1 MPLLVPIP
9 AMTADDTAHR
19 PYQVDRI
26 RYLRVMRF
34 FVAAFVSI
42 IWWDVV
48 VRRMPGLGHLATRSS
63 LDRWRG
69 LARRYRRLAIHMGGV
84 LIKMGQFLS
93 IRVDVLPPEVIVEL
107 AGLQDEVPAE
117 PLAQIQATLID
128 EFGHPL
134 EDLFAWIAPQ
144 PDAAASLAQ
153 VHRAR
158 LRRPP
163 EGDDSGGIETEVV
176 VKVQRTGM
184 QRVVDTDLAAI
195 RAAVQL
201 LKVYP
206 PIPQRVDLDRLF
218 DEFARTTRAELD
230 FVAEGKNAE
239 RFAADFAADP
249 GIVVPRVYWDHTT
262 SRVLT
267 MENVAAIKVTDAKA
281 LDDAGIDRAQ
291 VARKLYRAYLRQ
303 VFVTN
308 FVHADPHPGNLFVRP
323 LDDQPAEDTA
333 TAEGTGASVSPGR
346 PFQIV
351 FVDFGMVAV
360 VPERLRAQ
368 ARDVL
373 IGLAT
378 RDAHRLVQA
387 YVDADVLL
395 PGADRRRLEEVHAA
409 LMQRLYGVKMSQLRH
424 IAVGEAQFL
433 WREYRD
439 LIFEMPFQF
448 PSDVLFVM
456 RAIGI
461 LAGIATS
468 LHPDFDPWA
477 ETIPFAERLAR
488 EELGR
493 DSGRWLDEI
502 TQLLRLVWGLPT
514 RLDRLITLAE
524 RGQMTTVVSL
534 APDATRLLHRV
545 ERSLDRLTWG
555 VIFTSLLISGVILR
569 LNEGPGWASTLLLAG
584 AGLSLVWGLTRR

>member
-1 MPLLVPIP
+1 
-9 AMTADDTAHR
+9 MTPDDTQHL

-34 FVAAFVSI
+34 FVAAFLTI
-42 IWWDVV
+42 MWYDVV
-48 VRRMPGLGHLATRSS
+48 LRHVPGVGHLAARTS
-63 LDRWRG
+63 LDRWRD
-69 LARRYRRLAIHMGGV
+69 LARRYRRLAVRMGGV

-117 PLAQIQATLID
+117 PLTQIQAALSA
-128 EFGHPL
+128 EFGRPVG
-134 EDLFAWIAPQ
+134 EVFTWFAPE

-158 LRRPP
+158 LRFHPDG
-163 EGDDSGGIETEVV
+163 EGADATETEVV

-195 RAAVQL
+195 RAAIQL
-201 LKVYP
+201 LKLYR

-230 FVAEGKNAE
+230 FVAEGKNTE
-239 RFAADFAADP
+239 RFAADFSADP
-249 GIVVPRVYWDHTT
+249 GIVVPRVYWDYTT
-262 SRVLT
+262 PRVLT
-267 MENVAAIKVTDAKA
+267 MENVAAIKVTDTAA
-281 LDDAGIDRAQ
+281 LDAAGIDRAR
-291 VARKLYRAYLRQ
+291 VARRLYRAYLRQ

-323 LDDQPAEDTA
+323 LVQADTPDV
-333 TAEGTGASVSPGR
+333 EEASEAPPVA
-346 PFQIV
+346 FQLV
-351 FVDFGMVAV
+351 FVDFGMMAV

-368 ARDVL
+368 ARELL

-395 PGADRRRLEEVHAA
+395 PGADRKRLEEAHEA
-409 LMQRLYGVKMSQLRH
+409 LMKRLYGVKMSQLRH
-424 IAVGEAQFL
+424 MAVGEAQFL

-461 LAGIATS
+461 LAGIATT
-468 LHPDFDPWA
+468 LYPDFDPWA
-477 ETIPFAERLAR
+477 ETLPFAERLAK

-493 DSGRWLDEI
+493 DAGRWLDEI

-524 RGQMTTVVSL
+524 RGQLTTVVSL
-534 APDATRLLHRV
+534 APDAARMFRRV
-545 ERSLDRLTWG
+545 EQSLDRLTWG